1 MSHPRRSRM
10 ARGSC
15 RRRRS
20 KVKGFPVGKLS
31 LQATDEGRACGG
43 SPYTGR
49 RRKLAPHP
57 ASGGAS
63 ATFPHGGR
71 HVHLYLL
78 IHQKPEPDLCR
89 QAFTF
94 RKPGCAVG
102 GGVPVIGRH
111 GEQILH
117 TLPFQRDD
125 SGGLNGLHKRKAV
138 VFGLSDLI
146 SYGQSYKIS
155 FRPNRCRAVG
165 TA

>member
-1 MSHPRRSRM
+1 M
-10 ARGSC
+10 ARESC
-15 RRRRS
+15 RRRIF
-20 KVKGFPVGKLS
+20 KVKRLPPRGKLS
-31 LQATDEGRACGG
+31 PQATDEGRACGG

-94 RKPGCAVG
+94 RKAGCAVG

-125 SGGLNGLHKRKAV
+125 SG
-138 VFGLSDLI
+138 
-146 SYGQSYKIS
+146 
-155 FRPNRCRAVG
+155 
-165 TA
+165 